1 MAERKSVVIDAVRSP
16 IGVKRG
22 IMAGNIRSDDLAAQV
37 LSQLM
42 DRNEGVSRDAVEDV
56 VHGMCIPGG
65 FSGNA
70 HCHGQRRFWPGL
82 PLMQEPKW

>member
-1 MAERKSVVIDAVRSP
+1 MAELKSVVIDAVRSP

-37 LSQLM
+37 LSQLI

-56 VHGMCIPGG
+56 VMGCAFPEGSQGMLIALSSAVLAGITID
-65 FSGNA
+65 S
-70 HCHGQRRFWPGL
+70 
-82 PLMQEPKW
+82 